1 MQKSMPSLRSTRRWT
16 SAHARALRSMRCA
29 RCGSTPSTSPIRSSA
44 AARKAT
50 STSCEARRRPTTAC
64 PNMLA
69 VALIDGEVQPDQYAP
84 ERIAGEDVQML
95 LRRVTIRPVAAL
107 SARFPQRLPA
117 ELEVELTDG
126 TILRAERDDYHG
138 FHINPFDWTAARA
151 KFDRVARA
159 F

>member
-1 MQKSMPSLRSTRRWT
+1 
-16 SAHARALRSMRCA
+16 
-29 RCGSTPSTSPIRSSA
+29 
-44 AARKAT
+44 
-50 STSCEARRRPTTAC
+50 
-64 PNMLA
+64 
-69 VALIDGEVQPDQYAP
+69 
-84 ERIAGEDVQML
+84 ML

-159 F
+159 FTTAAERDTLADVIATLDERPVTALTSLLGAIRAPAAAA